1 MNNVGISPHDLKPG
15 MIFFVP
21 KEYGGN
27 VELIV
32 SVFHDHQDSST
43 VVNIFHCKTLVNA
56 FEYHE
61 KTGCKLY
68 VRRYTYCPGSWRGTM
83 LYRGEWEHVRV

>member
-21 KEYGGN
+21 KEYGGD

-32 SVFHDHQDSST
+32 SVVHNLQDSST
-43 VVNIFHCKTLVNA
+43 IVNIFHCKTVTNV

-61 KTGCKLY
+61 NLFCRLY
-68 VRRYTYCPGSWRGTM
+68 MRRYTYYTDTREGMM
-83 LYRGEWEHVRV
+83 LYRGEWEHVRA